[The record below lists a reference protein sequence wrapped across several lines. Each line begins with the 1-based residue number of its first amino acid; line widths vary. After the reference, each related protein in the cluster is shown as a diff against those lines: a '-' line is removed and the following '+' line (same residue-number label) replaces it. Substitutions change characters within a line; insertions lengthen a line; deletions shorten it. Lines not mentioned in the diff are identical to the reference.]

1 MHTTC
6 THCHT
11 RFRLTPAQLTAAQ
24 GQVRCGECNEV
35 FDAYEA
41 LEGADVAPQMPPP
54 VLEEPEVPAEEP
66 EIFVE
71 EPAEPTI
78 APMQAQ
84 DETAPELEMPLAVE
98 DEPITSAPALKASRK
113 APAPPIDDLFAGIA
127 DDPEAAPEP
136 TPVQQVEMAAE
147 SATQPPDPL
156 PMYAD
161 EVGSPASFAHVDVLH
176 APPTPKPR
184 RPLLSAAGWLGAVVL
199 ALALGAQLMDMD
211 RAALSQNPIIGP
223 SLQALY
229 ATLGRPLSKPNSV
242 SDWNVGAL
250 NVTTDPDSAGALSI
264 TGSLTNGAAFIQPWP
279 TLRVV
284 LTDRFGATLRSRD
297 FKPAEYLAQ
306 GQAASVLAPG
316 LAARFRLDIVDPGA
330 DAVGF
335 SLTPCLDVAAG
346 RVCSTAN
353 AMDAE

>member
-1 MHTTC
+1 M
-6 THCHT
+6 
-11 RFRLTPAQLTAAQ
+11 
-24 GQVRCGECNEV
+24 RCGECNEV

-41 LEGADVAPQMPPP
+41 LEGADLPPQMAPQMPP
-54 VLEEPEVPAEEP
+54 VLEEPEISVD
-66 EIFVE
+66 
-71 EPAEPTI
+71 EPAEPTVVPLQI
-78 APMQAQ
+78 EE
-84 DETAPELEMPLAVE
+84 ETTPELEMPLAVE

-127 DDPEAAPEP
+127 HEPEAAPTPTPAAQAELAVGSAAEP
-136 TPVQQVEMAAE
+136 TA
-147 SATQPPDPL
+147 
-156 PMYAD
+156 MYAD
-161 EVGSPASFAHVDVLH
+161 EVGSPASFAHVEDLR
-176 APPTPKPR
+176 APPPAKPR
-184 RPLLSAAGWLGAVVL
+184 RPLVSAAWWLGVVML
-199 ALALGAQLMDMD
+199 LLALGAQLIDMD
-211 RAALSQNPIIGP
+211 RAALTQNAVVGP

-229 ATLGRPLSKPNSV
+229 AALGRPLSKPNAV

-264 TGSLTNGAAFIQPWP
+264 TGSLTNGATFVQPWP

-284 LTDRFGATLRSRD
+284 LTDRFGAALRSRD

-306 GQAASVLAPG
+306 GQSAAVLAPG

-346 RVCSTAN
+346 RVCAAAN
-353 AMDAE
+353 TNDTE